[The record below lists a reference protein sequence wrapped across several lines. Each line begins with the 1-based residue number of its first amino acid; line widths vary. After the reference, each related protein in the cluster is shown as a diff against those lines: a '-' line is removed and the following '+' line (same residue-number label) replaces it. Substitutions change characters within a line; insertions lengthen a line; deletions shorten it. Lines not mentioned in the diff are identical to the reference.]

1 MIFILLD
8 YNKIHKKLKF
18 SALDIVESRVKR
30 CGCNL
35 SWHNSKNLFKSM
47 INTFIFRC
55 AKPDFRIIIIILP
68 TDQPDMIL
76 PTGHTTN
83 N

>member
-1 MIFILLD
+1 
-8 YNKIHKKLKF
+8 
-18 SALDIVESRVKR
+18 
-30 CGCNL
+30 
-35 SWHNSKNLFKSM
+35 M

-76 PTGHTTN
+76 PTGRTTN